1 MVVLMNC
8 KQGELAFV
16 KKSIRPENT
25 GLIITCKENLGYYLQ
40 GDKIEISGELWE
52 AVVSDNYWLVE
63 SSSASITTLYGKSKE
78 AFSPDLWLSPIR
90 PEKLD
95 EEHDEELTLTV

>member
-1 MVVLMNC
+1 MNC
-8 KQGELAFV
+8 KQGELAFI
-16 KKSIRPENT
+16 KKSMRPENI

-40 GDKIEISGELWE
+40 GDKIEISGGLRE

-63 SSSASITTLYGKSKE
+63 SSSGSILTKYGKSKI
-78 AFSPDLWLSPIR
+78 AFTPDLWLSPIR

-95 EEHDEELTLTV
+95 EELDEELTLTV